1 MGATESK
8 PVLTFT
14 SASPE
19 KVEGGP
25 DYSMMSLCQKDVK
38 KFEYMLFIGAE
49 LSRLVYSDVGII
61 HNSLKALGLSPDILN
76 KVITHYDWKFLSKR
90 RNIAARVSGNFAPP
104 ESYELQACSD
114 GIDHSGQPILIRYIS
129 SPTDTTCMVVSPQAI
144 QKNANSIINDNDSIV
159 VFKGSSSLRN
169 WEKNFRSV
177 APGDFAAAIAPV
189 STGAPSGI
197 MTATSFVVPIVE
209 IFNDIVEAIEKVS
222 PSATRIFVFGH
233 SKGGA
238 EAELGGAMLALKF
251 PEKEIHIISY
261 GSPKVIYPNSKD
273 PFDKFFFIDKKGKF
287 TLTRVESVGTLLGDS
302 VTDIP
307 PGVMVHPG
315 WGTKTD
321 TLDSLRAQNG
331 IKPDGSN
338 KRNDATWPF
347 NEPMNLGD
355 IANKLKLD
363 AEVAKV
369 IGEKPGEA
377 PTVPNP
383 SQGGANYL
391 RVKGSNWAPNPHME
405 YFGMFFLGSQRLAGM
420 GNPAKTSNTG
430 TREAREGSNENKTFV
445 ANIFK
450 DCTKYHYVPW
460 QSRGS
465 ILDFAGDAQRIGE
478 HAVKQVES
486 KVGDLR
492 KQYLPGTARGS
503 SRHRTPRKR
512 KLRRTI
518 RK

>member
-1 MGATESK
+1 MGGSPSK
-8 PVLTFT
+8 PTLGFT
-14 SASPE
+14 SSTPE

-25 DYSMMSLCQKDVK
+25 DYSIMSLCQKDVK

-61 HNSLKALGLSPDILN
+61 HKSLKALGLSPDILN
-76 KVITHYDWKFLSKR
+76 QVISHYDRKYLTKKT
-90 RNIAARVSGNFAPP
+90 NITARASGKFAPP
-104 ESYELQACSD
+104 ESYELQACPD
-114 GIDHSGQPILIRYIS
+114 GIDHSGQPVLIRYIS
-129 SPTDTTCMVVSPQAI
+129 SPTDTTCMVVSP
-144 QKNANSIINDNDSIV
+144 NALKPNPNTIITASDSIV

-169 WEKNFRSV
+169 WEKNLRSV
-177 APGDFAAAIAPV
+177 APGDFATAITPV
-189 STGAPSGI
+189 VNGAPPGI
-197 MTATSFVVPIVE
+197 SLATAFVVPIVE
-209 IFNDIVEAIEKVS
+209 IFNDIVDAIAKVS

-233 SKGGA
+233 SKGGS
-238 EAELGGAMLALKF
+238 EAELAGAMLALKF

-261 GSPKVIYPNSKD
+261 GSPKILYPNSKD
-273 PFDKFFFIDKKGKF
+273 AFDKFFFMDKQGRF
-287 TLTRVESVGTLLGDS
+287 TLTRVESVGKIVGDT
-302 VTDIP
+302 VTDSP
-307 PGVMVHPG
+307 PTLVHPG

-338 KRNDATWPF
+338 KRNAATWPF

-363 AEVAKV
+363 AEVQKV
-369 IGEKPGEA
+369 IGEV
-377 PTVPNP
+377 PTVANP

-430 TREAREGSNENKTFV
+430 TREGREGSNENKTFV
-445 ANIFK
+445 ANIFT
-450 DCTKYHYVPW
+450 DCTKYQYVPW

-465 ILDFAGDAQRIGE
+465 VLDIAGDAQRLGE
-478 HAVKQVES
+478 HAVKQGELI
-486 KVGDLR
+486 VGDLR

-503 SRHRTPRKR
+503 SRRRTPRKR
-512 KLRRTI
+512 KSRRTT